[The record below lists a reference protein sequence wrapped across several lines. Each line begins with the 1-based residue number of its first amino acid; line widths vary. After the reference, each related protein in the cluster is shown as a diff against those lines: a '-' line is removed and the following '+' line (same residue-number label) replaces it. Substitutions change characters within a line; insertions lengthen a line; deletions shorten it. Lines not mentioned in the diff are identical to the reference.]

1 MVGLRRLGSVDLL
14 VGGGGGG
21 DGNTYGDFEIYGFLC
36 EGAHFVV
43 EAEAIF
49 SCVGGGEYKV
59 ALALFLVVHD
69 DLLVRAD
76 YAVVDVEGAARL
88 HLSGGGWSQSY

>member
-1 MVGLRRLGSVDLL
+1 MWFAAFGKYGSRGRGEWD
-14 VGGGGGG
+14 
-21 DGNTYGDFEIYGFLC
+21 TYGDFEIYGFLC

-43 EAEAIF
+43 EAEPVF

-76 YAVVDVEGAARL
+76 YAVVDVEGAA
-88 HLSGGGWSQSY
+88 